1 MANTLTQIGIE
12 TGNIVEAYHVSQSID
27 AFTGAEAYDITL
39 SGSLTVTGS
48 VAINGLSSTSQNN
61 ILTINTTTGQLYYT
75 SSNSI
80 GGGGNTGSFLI
91 TASATNNIIT
101 FTKGDGSTFPVT
113 VNTGSGGGGGITPSE
128 TGSFYYSS
136 SVNLNTITFHQGDG
150 TTESVTVNTGSLSIP
165 SSISQFGGVNI
176 VEVTTATYQIPNSG
190 SYRIFQNRTGGSL
203 CTITMPT
210 TASVGDVIEIYEVP
224 GSVRTKISQNGSGA
238 TGQTIGAF
246 SHTTSV
252 GTAGSIVTRTGSAV
266 GLNDDLAYLKLL
278 CYNAGSGTSVG
289 QRWQVVEFSSEYW
302 LQPVTYGPFDILDL
316 IEVI

>member
-1 MANTLTQIGIE
+1 MAKILTQIGIE

-113 VNTGSGGGGGITPSE
+113 VNTGSGGGGGVTPSE

-165 SSISQFGGVNI
+165 SSISQFGGVTI
-176 VEVTTATYQIPNSG
+176 VEVTTQTYQIPNSG
-190 SYRIFQNRTGGSL
+190 SYRIIQNYSL
-203 CTITMPT
+203 INCAITMPT
-210 TASVGDVIEIYEVP
+210 TASAGDVIEILE
-224 GSVRTKISQNGSGA
+224 INGSRTTIEWNGTLGA
-238 TGQTIGAF
+238 GQLVSAPSLTLP
-246 SHTTSV
+246 TV
-252 GTAGSIVTRTGSAV
+252 GTAGAIATRKSNI
-266 GLNDDLAYLKLL
+266 ND
-278 CYNAGSGTSVG
+278 AGTYIKMICTNSGTGTSTG
-289 QRWQVVEFSSEYW
+289 QRWRIAENTSQFF
-302 LQPVTYGPFDILDL
+302 FDNTVPAIDDRLTAS
-316 IEVI
+316 